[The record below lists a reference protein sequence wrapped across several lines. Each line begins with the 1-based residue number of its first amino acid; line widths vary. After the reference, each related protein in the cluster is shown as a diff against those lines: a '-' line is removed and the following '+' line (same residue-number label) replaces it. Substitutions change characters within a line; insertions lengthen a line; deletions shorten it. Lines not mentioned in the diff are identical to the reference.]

1 MNGQGVLEWLERYAA
16 AWRSNRSD
24 EIIACWDQDAF
35 LFYKAEEE
43 PVFFDQWS
51 RLERYWRQN
60 EGLHER
66 VILRFSDPMVKTAR
80 PGLLVA
86 TVNMR
91 WDIRFANDAR
101 LADGQPFMHRGKAM
115 GGDNHVLLMLEET
128 PAGFRLVAWSET
140 PDAPLSYLR
149 GLYFKQADRDALS

>member
-1 MNGQGVLEWLERYAA
+1 MNGQEVLEWLERYAA
-16 AWRSNRSD
+16 AWRSNHSD
-24 EIIACWDQDAF
+24 EIIGHWDPEAF

-43 PVFFDQWS
+43 PEFFDQWS
-51 RLERYWRQN
+51 GLERYWRQN
-60 EGLHER
+60 ECLHER
-66 VILRFSDPMVKTAR
+66 VILRFSDPMVKTAG

-91 WDIRFANDAR
+91 WDIRFADDAR
-101 LADGQPFMHRGKAM
+101 LANGQSFMHRGKAM
-115 GGDNHVLLMLEET
+115 GGENHVLLMLRET

-149 GLYFKQADRDALS
+149 NLYFNQADENALA

>member
-91 WDIRFANDAR
+91 CSTCLDATGNAGCNGPR
-101 LADGQPFMHRGKAM
+101 LPH
-115 GGDNHVLLMLEET
+115 NT
-128 PAGFRLVAWSET
+128 PRKSN
-140 PDAPLSYLR
+140 
-149 GLYFKQADRDALS
+149 K